1 MKRGYRFKLYVFWGR
16 KVKASKNEQNLV
28 IN

>member
-1 MKRGYRFKLYVFWGR
+1 MKRGYRFKLYKSWRR
-16 KVKASKNEQNLV
+16 KVKASKNEKNLV